1 MDEKQK
7 FSRNVTHW
15 PVQARAAFEKEMWGV
30 LEQDEEDVTHRSWVQ
45 EMICFEKINMTP
57 RVDPF

>member
-1 MDEKQK
+1 MKD
-7 FSRNVTHW
+7 V
-15 PVQARAAFEKEMWGV
+15 PIQARAAFEKEMWGV

-45 EMICFEKINMTP
+45 EMICFEKINMTL